1 MLQIPV
7 PRWTLG
13 LPALFFVLTAC
24 LSPSEPP
31 DLQDFPTGTYAVTFA
46 EDDEVTPEIV
56 GTWEVV
62 WRIDGDF
69 LIGFDGDPF
78 ILGDFSVDGTR
89 VTLTDQDG
97 PGRCPDSGTY
107 EWSFQDPEL
116 SFTLVSDDCEGRVEV
131 LTTKPWT
138 RQ

>member
-31 DLQDFPTGTYAVTFA
+31 DLGEFPTGNYTVTFTEA
-46 EDDEVTPEIV
+46 DDVTPEIV
-56 GTWEVV
+56 GTWSVV

-69 LIGFDGDPF
+69 IIGFEGDA
-78 ILGDFSVDGTR
+78 LVQGEFSVDGNQ
-89 VTLTDQDG
+89 VTLTDRDG

-107 EWSFQDPEL
+107 EWAFQDPEL
-116 SFTLVSDDCEGRVEV
+116 TLSLVSDSCESRSEV

-138 RQ
+138 LQ